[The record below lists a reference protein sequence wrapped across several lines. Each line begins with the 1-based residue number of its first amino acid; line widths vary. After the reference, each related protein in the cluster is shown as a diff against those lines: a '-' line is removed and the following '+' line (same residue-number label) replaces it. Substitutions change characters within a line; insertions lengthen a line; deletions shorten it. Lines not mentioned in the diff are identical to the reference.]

1 VRLLKTISLARSL
14 ALGTSRIANTAAKK
28 QRTLSPQAVAA
39 ANFSSDHI
47 TPYTYPPFNMSVRPA
62 EPRTT
67 RSRSDGTLQK
77 QDSLPKMPIAPLE
90 ETINAYLEQVL
101 PCLTAE
107 QQEATKAKAAQFLE
121 TDGPSL
127 HEKLLAHD
135 AQTENYLEDFYREI
149 YTGYEGSNHSL
160 NPTFVMFPKE
170 GLDTAPKSAA
180 SLVAASLQH
189 YVHVRDGGFP
199 VQETRKGA
207 LCMRQMPW
215 LYGTARVPT
224 PSGQPDDLVN
234 VIDDSKHIAVLCRGA
249 VYSLPVV
256 GADGQIIASKELLE
270 ARFEEIMSHAASLE
284 SPQTTAV
291 PALTTGDRN
300 AYQKAREILSLANAQ
315 NAASFTEVDSALFVV
330 AIDVGASGLSAED
343 MSRNVL
349 YGLPGTNYNRWMD
362 KWNIIVCEDGQAGLN
377 WEHSMLDGHTMMEY
391 YAEVGKDY
399 DVGAPVEADEAA
411 CVVTPVPFEVTDE
424 ETLGAIATAVDA
436 ATSKNAGLGQ
446 ECLEFKSFGGNFI
459 KGSKCSPDGFVQA
472 AMMLAYYQVKQKI
485 PVPYESVLAKAYKH
499 GRVTVARNMSE
510 LIANNLKAWE
520 GMTSTEEKVEAYRAT
535 IADISRICAAAAKAK
550 DVDRPMLAY
559 RRIAKDEGLPAPSI
573 AEDPA
578 WARFG
583 DIDLCTSHCGRP
595 PIRFFGFEP
604 PSADGYGVGYNV
616 DKNSMQFSI
625 THFDK
630 TECKKFAD
638 ALEATLDTV
647 HDLFEEA
654 AAAAAAGAAE
664 EPKK

>member
-1 VRLLKTISLARSL
+1 VYPTTKISLVRSL
-14 ALGTSRIANTAAKK
+14 GLGKSLITAAAKK
-28 QRTLSPQAVAA
+28 QRTVAPQTLPAI
-39 ANFSSDHI
+39 NFSSKI
-47 TPYTYPPFNMSVRPA
+47 TPYTYPPFNMNVRPA

-90 ETINAYLEQVL
+90 DTISAYLQQVL

-107 QQEATKAKAAQFLE
+107 QAEATKAKAALFLE

-170 GLDTAPKSAA
+170 GCDTAPKSAA
-180 SLVAASLQH
+180 NLVAASLQH
-189 YVHVRDGGFP
+189 YVHVRDGAFP
-199 VQETRKGA
+199 IQETRKGS

-215 LYGTARVPT
+215 LYGTARVPS
-224 PSGQPDDLVN
+224 PAGMPDDLVN
-234 VIDDSKHIAVLCRGA
+234 SIDESKHIAVLCRGA
-249 VYSLPVV
+249 VYNLPVV
-256 GADGQIIASKELLE
+256 GDQGQIIASKELLE
-270 ARFEEIMSHAASLE
+270 ARFEEIMQHASSLE
-284 SPQTTAV
+284 EPQRTSV

-300 AYQKAREILSLANAQ
+300 AYHKAREVLTLASPD
-315 NAASFTEVDSALFVV
+315 NAASFSTVDSALFVV
-330 AIDVGASGLSAED
+330 AIDVGASGLSAEE

-349 YGLPGTNYNRWMD
+349 YGLEGTNYNRWMD

-391 YAEVGKDY
+391 YAEIGKEY
-399 DVGAPVEADEAA
+399 DSGAPVEPDEAA
-411 CVVTPVPFEVTDE
+411 CVVTPVPFDVVDD
-424 ETLGAIATAVDA
+424 ETLGSIATAIDS
-436 ATSKNAGLGQ
+436 ATTKTTGLGQ
-446 ECLEFKSFGGNFI
+446 ECLEFQGFGGTFI

-472 AMMLAYYQVKQKI
+472 AMMISYYQVKQKI

-520 GMTSTEEKVEAYRAT
+520 GMATAEEKVEAYRAT
-535 IADISRICAAAAKAK
+535 IADISRICAAAAKAQ
-550 DVDRPMLAY
+550 DVDRPMLGY
-559 RRIAKDEGLPAPSI
+559 RRIASDEGLENPSI
-573 AEDPA
+573 VDDAG
-578 WARFG
+578 WTRFG
-583 DIDLCTSHCGRP
+583 EIDLCTSHCGRA

-604 PSADGYGVGYNV
+604 PSADGFSVGYYV

-630 TECKKFAD
+630 AEAKKFSD
-638 ALEATLDTV
+638 TLEVTLNAV
-647 HDLFEEA
+647 KGLFEEVA
-654 AAAAAAGAAE
+654 AKGAAE
-664 EPKK
+664 E